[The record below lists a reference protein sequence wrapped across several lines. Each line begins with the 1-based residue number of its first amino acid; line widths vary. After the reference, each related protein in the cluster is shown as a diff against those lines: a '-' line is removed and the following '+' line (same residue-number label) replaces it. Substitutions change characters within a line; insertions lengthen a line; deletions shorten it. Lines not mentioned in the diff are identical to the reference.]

1 MCRYFSI
8 RLIDFMF
15 ADKTTLTDYT
25 SFFSPYNLKKN
36 NSITFSYLKMN
47 KVRSSQTIDRTNL
60 TDQTKFRLNEKSNT
74 ENYFNQ

>member
-15 ADKTTLTDYT
+15 AGKTTLTDYT

-60 TDQTKFRLNEKSNT
+60 THQTKFRLNEKSNT